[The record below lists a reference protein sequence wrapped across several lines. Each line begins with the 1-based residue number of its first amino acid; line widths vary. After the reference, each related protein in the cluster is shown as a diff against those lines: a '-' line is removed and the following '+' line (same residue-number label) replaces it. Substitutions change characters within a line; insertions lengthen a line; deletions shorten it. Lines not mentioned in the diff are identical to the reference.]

1 VGFRARLSET
11 APGYSLP
18 RGRVLA
24 IYGGLSIALMLAAVD
39 QTIVSTVLPEIVAD
53 IGGIG
58 QYSWTFTAYLLTST
72 VTIPLY
78 GKLGD
83 VFGRRPL
90 FVFAIVTFIVS
101 SVLCGL
107 AQTMPEL
114 IVSRGLQGVGAGALF
129 PLALATVGEIVPIRE
144 RGRYQGLLGAG
155 YAGGAILG
163 PLAGGLIADN
173 ASWRWVFLIN
183 LPLGLVSLGLVLV
196 TLPPGRRRHAKPVD
210 YAGASLLAGATT
222 CLLLG
227 LEWGGQSFGWGS
239 PEVLGAFAGF
249 AVFSALLVMV
259 ERRAV
264 EPILPFH
271 LVREGTVAACLLS
284 IALAAMAMYGV
295 MAYAPLFVTAV
306 LGASATS
313 AGAALIPLLV
323 GDILASFLTGQWIAH
338 SGRLRPN
345 ALTGPLV
352 LVTGSLLLW
361 RMTIDTSSATAAL
374 DMLVA
379 GLGIGLMMQVFTM
392 SVQNAVARADIGA
405 ATALGQSSRAFGA
418 TLGVAVMGVIVN
430 QHLPP
435 HIAASISTGE
445 SVDHLSLPVRVSL
458 EHALQPAFLFAAGAA
473 ALLFFVVLWGVH
485 DVPLRRSVDERPA
498 TRA

>member
-18 RGRVLA
+18 RSRVLA

-53 IGGIG
+53 IGGID

-107 AQTMPEL
+107 SQTMPEL
-114 IVSRGLQGVGAGALF
+114 IVSRGLQGIGAGALF

-144 RGRYQGLLGAG
+144 RGRFQGLLGAG

-183 LPLGLVSLGLVLV
+183 LPLGVISLGLVLV
-196 TLPPGRRRHAKPVD
+196 TLPPGRRRHAKPID
-210 YAGASLLAGATT
+210 YAGASLLAAATT

-227 LEWGGQSFGWGS
+227 LEWGGQTFGWGS
-239 PEVLGAFAGF
+239 PAVLGAFAGF
-249 AVFSALLVMV
+249 GVFCALLVVV

-271 LVREGTVAACLLS
+271 LVREGTVAACLVA

-295 MAYAPLFVTAV
+295 MAYAPLFITAV
-306 LGASATS
+306 LGATATS
-313 AGAALIPLLV
+313 AGAALVPLLV

-338 SGRLRPN
+338 TGRLRPN

-352 LVTGSLLLW
+352 LIAGSLLLW
-361 RMTIDTSSATAAL
+361 RMTIDTSSAAAAL

-392 SVQNAVARADIGA
+392 SIQNAVARPDIGA
-405 ATALGQSSRAFGA
+405 ATALGQSARAFGA

-445 SVDHLSLPVRVSL
+445 SVDHLSHGVRVSL
-458 EHALQPAFLFAAGAA
+458 EHALHPAFLFAAGAA
-473 ALLFFVVLWGVH
+473 AVLFFVVLWGVH
-485 DVPLRRSVDERPA
+485 DVPLRRSVDEQPA

>member
-1 VGFRARLSET
+1 MGFRARLSET

-144 RGRYQGLLGAG
+144 RGRFQGLLGAG

-183 LPLGLVSLGLVLV
+183 LPLGLALLGLRARHAASR
-196 TLPPGRRRHAKPVD
+196 PKRRHAHSRSTMRAPLSWREQRPACCSASNGAASAS
-210 YAGASLLAGATT
+210 AGPRRRCSARS
-222 CLLLG
+222 
-227 LEWGGQSFGWGS
+227 
-239 PEVLGAFAGF
+239 VGF
-249 AVFSALLVMV
+249 AVS
-259 ERRAV
+259 
-264 EPILPFH
+264 
-271 LVREGTVAACLLS
+271 S
-284 IALAAMAMYGV
+284 
-295 MAYAPLFVTAV
+295 
-306 LGASATS
+306 
-313 AGAALIPLLV
+313 
-323 GDILASFLTGQWIAH
+323 
-338 SGRLRPN
+338 
-345 ALTGPLV
+345 
-352 LVTGSLLLW
+352 W
-361 RMTIDTSSATAAL
+361 RCSWWSSAVPRSRSSPSTS
-374 DMLVA
+374 
-379 GLGIGLMMQVFTM
+379 F
-392 SVQNAVARADIGA
+392 ARG
-405 ATALGQSSRAFGA
+405 
-418 TLGVAVMGVIVN
+418 
-430 QHLPP
+430 
-435 HIAASISTGE
+435 
-445 SVDHLSLPVRVSL
+445 
-458 EHALQPAFLFAAGAA
+458 
-473 ALLFFVVLWGVH
+473 
-485 DVPLRRSVDERPA
+485 RSRPA
-498 TRA
+498 CSRSRLPR